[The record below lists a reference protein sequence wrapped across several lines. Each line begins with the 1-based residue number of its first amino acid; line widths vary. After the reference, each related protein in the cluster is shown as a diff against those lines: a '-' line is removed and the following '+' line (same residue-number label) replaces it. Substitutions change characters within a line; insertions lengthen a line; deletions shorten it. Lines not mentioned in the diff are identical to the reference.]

1 MGSYEGN
8 KFKLPVSWIDPSF
21 PYPLPDQSTSMTSHN
36 QHSDDS
42 SSTHTDESI
51 RVDHDESDLILSYIA
66 KEIVGTVNDYP
77 GRNEG

>member
-1 MGSYEGN
+1 
-8 KFKLPVSWIDPSF
+8 
-21 PYPLPDQSTSMTSHN
+21 MTSHN

-51 RVDHDESDLILSYIA
+51 KVDYDESDLIFSHIA

>member
-8 KFKLPVSWIDPSF
+8 KFKLPVSWIDTFFLIPNW
-21 PYPLPDQSTSMTSHN
+21 PIYMASHN
-36 QHSDDS
+36 QYSDDLF
-42 SSTHTDESI
+42 STHTDESI
-51 RVDHDESDLILSYIA
+51 RVDHDESDLIFSYIA

>member
-8 KFKLPVSWIDPSF
+8 KFKLPVSWIDSSF

-51 RVDHDESDLILSYIA
+51 KVDYDESDFIFSHIA
-66 KEIVGTVNDYP
+66 KEIVGAVNDYP
-77 GRNEG
+77 KRNEG